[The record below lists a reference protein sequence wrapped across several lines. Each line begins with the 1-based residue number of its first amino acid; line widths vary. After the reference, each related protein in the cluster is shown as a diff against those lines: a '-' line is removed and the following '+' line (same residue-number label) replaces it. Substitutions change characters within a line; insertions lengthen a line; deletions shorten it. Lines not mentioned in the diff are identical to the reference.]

1 MKLIKLL
8 EDEIIEIFIDKLYDR
23 DEEFADIVDGFNVTD
38 KYQTSDSLKKEE
50 QKDFEFIMLQG
61 NKQPVIIY
69 RINDNQMEV
78 FIKELIKKF
87 GKEMVSKSIFFDYND
102 LIREINIEQGVQ
114 LSNTEYI
121 LKMNT
126 NGNIMI
132 IDGTGKIVDSFSSN
146 SSFANS
152 KHI

>member
-1 MKLIKLL
+1 
-8 EDEIIEIFIDKLYDR
+8 
-23 DEEFADIVDGFNVTD
+23 
-38 KYQTSDSLKKEE
+38 
-50 QKDFEFIMLQG
+50 
-61 NKQPVIIY
+61 
-69 RINDNQMEV
+69 
-78 FIKELIKKF
+78 
-87 GKEMVSKSIFFDYND
+87 MVSKSIFFDYND